1 MTTSQAIA
9 CARSLAPM
17 TYHKLW
23 FQQTAR
29 QLKVLRPF
37 PAFQIVQSFVQTY
50 LPKLIDDMDGR
61 GLDLTDPYHWWESI
75 YIDGILEL
83 ENSEGRT
90 VPVAVGIIE
99 QWRSASTALRLVT
112 TPQMAELRTSLNLE
126 QHWLFYVSS
135 RKPYAEAVWIDL
147 LYEQADK
154 PSPESG
160 CSLIEVVE
168 PDHP

>member
-1 MTTSQAIA
+1 
-9 CARSLAPM
+9 M

-29 QLKVLRPF
+29 QLQVLRPF
-37 PAFQIVQSFVQTY
+37 PAFEIVQGFIHTY

-83 ENSEGRT
+83 ENSEGVT
-90 VPVAVGIIE
+90 LSVAVGIIE
-99 QWRSASTALRLVT
+99 QWRNANTALRMIT
-112 TPQMAELRTSLNLE
+112 TPRMVELRHSLNLE

-135 RKPYAEAVWIDL
+135 RKPYPESVWIDL

-154 PSPESG
+154 PPPESR
-160 CSLIEVVE
+160 CCIIEVVE
-168 PDHP
+168 PDL